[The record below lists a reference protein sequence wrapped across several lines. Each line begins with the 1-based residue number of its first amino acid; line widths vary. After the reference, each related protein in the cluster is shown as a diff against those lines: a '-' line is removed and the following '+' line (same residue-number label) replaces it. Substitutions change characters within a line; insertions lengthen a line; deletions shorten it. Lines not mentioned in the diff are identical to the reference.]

1 MIEWIYGWIL
11 SVVMILHRTVVV
23 VIAVNPNRETSGRL
37 IATDTVGVHHA
48 VVIVDIIVV
57 VSVISVVVVAW
68 IWRNVGTGCTN
79 VLLFRS
85 F

>member
-1 MIEWIYGWIL
+1 
-11 SVVMILHRTVVV
+11 MILHRTVVV

-48 VVIVDIIVV
+48 VVSVDIIV